1 MRFHGLAEGLLSS
14 AGRVAVINAL
24 LRGHAEAWSGSALA
38 REAGVTPRWAIDTL
52 RSLEA
57 EGVVHGEWSPP
68 SWRWT
73 LNRDHL
79 LVMLLGHVAHLDG
92 AARAALREELRNAVA
107 PLNPVA
113 AIWYGSTAGA
123 TEAPGSDVDLLVVVE
138 DGRER
143 MAAEEALAR
152 AGGPFYRRFGNRL
165 APVVLTRSEFERRQ
179 RRGFVREALDGGVW
193 VGGRK
198 GHG

>member
-24 LRGHAEAWSGSALA
+24 LRGHAEAWTGSALA

-73 LNRDHL
+73 LNRDHV
-79 LVMLLGHVAHLDG
+79 LVKLLGHVAHLDQE
-92 AARAALREELRNAVA
+92 ARGALRDELRRAVA
-107 PLNPVA
+107 PLRPVA
-113 AIWYGSTAGA
+113 AVWYGSTAGA
-123 TEAPGSDVDLLVVVE
+123 TGAPGSDVDLLVVVE
-138 DGRER
+138 GRR
-143 MAAEEALAR
+143 QQVAAEEALAR

-165 APVVLTRSEFERRQ
+165 APVVLTRSQFERRQ
-179 RRGFVREALDGGVW
+179 RKGFVREALDRGIW
-193 VGGRK
+193 VGGRRA
-198 GHG
+198 HG

>member
-1 MRFHGLAEGLLSS
+1 MRFQGLAEGLLSS
-14 AGRVAVINAL
+14 AGRVAVINTL
-24 LRGHAEAWSGSALA
+24 LRGHVDAWSGSALA

-73 LNRDHL
+73 LNREHV
-79 LVMLLGHVAHLDG
+79 LVKLLGHVANLDR
-92 AARAALREELRNAVA
+92 AARGALQDELRHAVG
-107 PLNPVA
+107 PLKPEA

-123 TEAPGSDVDLLVVVE
+123 AGAPGSDVDLLVVVE
-138 DGRER
+138 GRR
-143 MAAEEALAR
+143 QQVAAEEALAR
-152 AGGPFYRRFGNRL
+152 AGGHFYRRFGNRL
-165 APVVLTRSEFERRQ
+165 APIVLTRSEFEHRQ
-179 RRGFVREALDGGVW
+179 RKGFVREALDRGVW

-198 GHG
+198 ARG